1 MSTSR
6 AFTAL
11 LLAAGLSSAGCVR
24 SYAGQ
29 SAISFQDLDYTSEG
43 TKQPWPVKRMPL
55 PRTAAQY
62 GMAVV
67 PEVAF
72 VELPGAAPDAK
83 TVVFIHGLGSYLKF
97 WRSQLD
103 AFHQQGYHVI
113 AVDLPGYGKSDK
125 PGTFPYTMEA
135 MADAVRE
142 LVEGLRVEKPILAG
156 HSMGGQT
163 SLSYAIRYPDA
174 LSALVLVSPAGF
186 ERFSWKEKAWFER
199 VMSTEFIKGAPE
211 AAIWG
216 SVRQGNFMNW
226 RPELEWLIEERV
238 RVAKSPEFDA
248 YAYANVRTVKGLA
261 RNDFVR
267 DNLHH
272 VSVPTLIIY
281 GTDDRLIPNPFLHGG
296 EAREIME
303 YGASR
308 IPGAKLVPL
317 QGCGHTIQLDCP
329 ARFNEAVLP
338 FLRAAAQGR
347 IAVPEGTPPK
357 EEAPKPGTSPAP
369 TSTPYMPQSVP
380 PSTPGQE
387 GAPAPADAPRP

>member
-11 LLAAGLSSAGCVR
+11 LVAAGLSSAGCVR
-24 SYAGQ
+24 SFAGQ
-29 SAISFQDLDYTSEG
+29 PALSFQELDYTSEA

-55 PRTAAQY
+55 PNTAAQL
-62 GMAVV
+62 GLAIV
-67 PEVAF
+67 PEVAY
-72 VELPGAAPDAK
+72 VDMPATNPDAK
-83 TVVFIHGLGSYLKF
+83 TVVFVHGLGSYLKF

-103 AFHQQGYHVI
+103 AFHQQGYHVV
-113 AVDLPGYGKSDK
+113 AVDLPGFGKSDK

-135 MADAVRE
+135 MADVVRE
-142 LVEGLRVEKPILAG
+142 LVQGLGVDKPILAG

-163 SLSYAIRYPDA
+163 SLSYAIRYPED

-186 ERFSWKEKAWFER
+186 ELFSWKEKAWFER
-199 VMSTEFIKGAPE
+199 VMSTEFIKTAPE

-238 RVAKSPEFDA
+238 RLAKSPEFDA
-248 YAYANVRTVKGLA
+248 YAYANVRTVRGLA
-261 RNDFVR
+261 HNDFVR
-267 DNLHH
+267 DNLHR
-272 VSVPTLIIY
+272 VTVPTLIVY
-281 GTDDRLIPNPFLHGG
+281 GTDDRLIPSPFLHGG
-296 EAREIME
+296 ETRDIME

-317 QGCGHTIQLDCP
+317 QGCGHTVQLDCP
-329 ARFNEAVLP
+329 ARFNEVVLP
-338 FLRAAAQGR
+338 FMSDAAQGR
-347 IAVPEGTPPK
+347 IVVPEGTPPK
-357 EEAPKPGTSPAP
+357 EKASKPGPSIPSSGP
-369 TSTPYMPQSVP
+369 NTPESQP
-380 PSTPGQE
+380 PPTPGQE

>member
-24 SYAGQ
+24 SYGGQ
-29 SAISFQDLDYTSEG
+29 PALSFHDLDYTSEA

-55 PRTAAQY
+55 PRTAAQF
-62 GMAVV
+62 GMATV
-67 PEVAF
+67 PEVSF
-72 VELPGAAPDAK
+72 VDLPGASPDAK

-103 AFHQQGYHVI
+103 AFHQQGYRVV

-125 PGTFPYTMEA
+125 PGSFPYTMEA

-142 LVEGLRVEKPILAG
+142 VVDGLQVDKPILAG

-186 ERFSWKEKAWFER
+186 EKFSWKEKAWFER
-199 VMSTEFIKGAPE
+199 VMSTEFIKTAPE
-211 AAIWG
+211 SAIWG

-261 RNDFVR
+261 HNDFVR

-272 VSVPTLIIY
+272 VTVPTLIVY

-296 EAREIME
+296 EARDIME

-308 IPGAKLVPL
+308 IPGAKLVPMK
-317 QGCGHTIQLDCP
+317 GCGHTVQLDCP

-338 FLRAAAQGR
+338 FLRDAAAGL
-347 IAVPEGTPPK
+347 IKVPAGTAPA
-357 EEAPKPGTSPAP
+357 EEAPKPSPASGP
-369 TSTPYMPQSVP
+369 TAPQGVP
-380 PSTPGQE
+380 PPTPGHE

>member
-1 MSTSR
+1 M
-6 AFTAL
+6 
-11 LLAAGLSSAGCVR
+11 
-24 SYAGQ
+24 
-29 SAISFQDLDYTSEG
+29 
-43 TKQPWPVKRMPL
+43 KRLPL

-62 GMAVV
+62 GMATV
-67 PEVAF
+67 PEVAY
-72 VELPGAAPDAK
+72 VDMPASSPDAK

-103 AFHQQGYHVI
+103 VFHQQGYHVI

-125 PGTFPYTMEA
+125 PGSFPYTMEA
-135 MADAVRE
+135 MADVVRE
-142 LVEGLRVEKPILAG
+142 LVDTQGIDKPILAG

-174 LSALVLVSPAGF
+174 LSGLVLVSPAGF
-186 ERFSWKEKAWFER
+186 EKITWKEKAWFER
-199 VMSTEFIKGAPE
+199 VMSTEFIKYAPE
-211 AAIWG
+211 SAIWG
-216 SVRQGNFMNW
+216 SVRQGNFMSW

-238 RVAKSPEFDA
+238 RLAKSPEFDS

-261 RNDFVR
+261 HNDFVR
-267 DNLHH
+267 ENLHR
-272 VSVPTLIIY
+272 VTVPTLIVY

-296 EAREIME
+296 ETRDIME

-317 QGCGHTIQLDCP
+317 KGCGHTVQLDCP

-338 FLRAAAQGR
+338 FVSAAAQGQLS
-347 IAVPEGTPPK
+347 VPAGTPPK
-357 EEAPKPGTSPAP
+357 EEAPKPGASATPS
-369 TSTPYMPQSVP
+369 STPSMPQSVP
-380 PSTPGQE
+380 PPTPGQE

>member
-24 SYAGQ
+24 SFAGQ
-29 SAISFQDLDYTSEG
+29 SAISFQDLDYTAEG
-43 TKQPWPVKRMPL
+43 TKQPWPVQRMPL

-62 GMAVV
+62 GMPTV
-67 PEVAF
+67 PEVAY
-72 VELPGAAPDAK
+72 VDMPGASPDAK
-83 TVVFIHGLGSYLKF
+83 TVIFVHGLGSYLKF

-103 AFHQQGYHVI
+103 AFHQQGYHVV
-113 AVDLPGYGKSDK
+113 AVDLPGFGKSDK

-135 MADAVRE
+135 MADVVLEVADA
-142 LVEGLRVEKPILAG
+142 LRVEKPILAG

-163 SLSYAIRYPDA
+163 SLSYAIRYPER

-186 ERFSWKEKAWFER
+186 EKFSWKEKAWFER

-211 AAIWG
+211 SAIWG

-226 RPELEWLIEERV
+226 RPELEWLVEERV

-261 RNDFVR
+261 HNDFVR
-267 DNLHH
+267 DSLHH
-272 VSVPTLIIY
+272 ITVPTLIVY

-296 EAREIME
+296 ETRDIME

-317 QGCGHTIQLDCP
+317 KGCGHTVQLDCP
-329 ARFNEAVLP
+329 ARFNEVVLP
-338 FLRAAAQGR
+338 FLRDAAQGR
-347 IAVPEGTPPK
+347 IAVPEGTEPK
-357 EEAPKPGTSPAP
+357 PEAPKPQAPPSGTPAP
-369 TSTPYMPQSVP
+369 ESLPPPTPS
-380 PSTPGQE
+380 QE
-387 GAPAPADAPRP
+387 GTPAPANAPHP

>member
-11 LLAAGLSSAGCVR
+11 LLAAGLSSAGCAR

-29 SAISFQDLDYTSEG
+29 SAISFQDLDYTSES
-43 TKQPWPVKRMPL
+43 TKQPWPVKRLPL
-55 PRTAAQY
+55 KEIALQYNTAT
-62 GMAVV
+62 V
-67 PEVAF
+67 PEVAY
-72 VELPGAAPDAK
+72 VDLPGATPEAK

-103 AFHQQGYHVI
+103 VFHQQGYRVI

-135 MADAVRE
+135 MADVVRE
-142 LVEGLRVEKPILAG
+142 LVNALGLDKPILAG

-174 LSALVLVSPAGF
+174 LSGLVLVSPAGF
-186 ERFSWKEKAWFER
+186 EKFSWKEKAWFER
-199 VMSTEFIKGAPE
+199 VMSTEFIKTAPE
-211 AAIWG
+211 SAIWG
-216 SVRQGNFMNW
+216 SVRQGNFMTW

-238 RVAKSPEFDA
+238 RLARSPEFDS
-248 YAYANVRTVKGLA
+248 YAYANVRTVRGLA
-261 RNDFVR
+261 HNDFVR

-272 VSVPTLIIY
+272 VTVPTLIVY

-296 EAREIME
+296 EARDIME

-317 QGCGHTIQLDCP
+317 KGCGHTVQLDCP

-338 FLRAAAQGR
+338 FVSAVAQGQ

-357 EEAPKPGTSPAP
+357 EEAPTPVAP
-369 TSTPYMPQSVP
+369 STPASGPTTPESVP
-380 PSTPGQE
+380 PATPGQE